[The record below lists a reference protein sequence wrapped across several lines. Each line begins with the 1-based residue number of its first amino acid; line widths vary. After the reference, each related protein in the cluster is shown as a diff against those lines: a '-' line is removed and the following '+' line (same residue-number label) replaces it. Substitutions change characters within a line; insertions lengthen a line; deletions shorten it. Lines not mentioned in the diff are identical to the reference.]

1 MLLLWQRLI
10 LYKSKFQLY
19 MKIYDCFQFF
29 DEEMLLDL
37 RLNVMNKYVDK
48 FVITEATYMH
58 NGKPKNLNFDIKK
71 YTKFKDKI
79 IYIVVDNQ
87 PPDLFKI
94 YESDKNKNDVRG
106 QKLVLNGYKRDNYQ
120 RQMAA
125 EYLKNIDDN
134 DWIIINDIDEIP
146 NLENINLSEINNKI
160 VIFKQQIFYYKFN
173 LLYPKVSW
181 FGSKACKKKEFIS
194 PQWLRNLKHK
204 KYPFWRLDTIFS
216 KKKYKN
222 IIHISN
228 GGWHFTNI
236 KSAEDI
242 EKKLLNY
249 THHYEF
255 EQSGLNVDDLK
266 KKIEN
271 KKIIYDHGV
280 DQRKPKWGSEKTLT
294 KIDLKEMPKYL
305 QENSSKYANWLE

>member
-37 RLNVMNKYVDK
+37 RLNIMDKYIDK

-58 NGKPKNLNFDIKK
+58 NGKPKKLNFDINK
-71 YTKFKDKI
+71 YSKFKDKI
-79 IYIVVDNQ
+79 IYIVVDTP
-87 PPDLFKI
+87 PPDLFEIK
-94 YESDKNKNDVRG
+94 ESDKNKEDTRG

-125 EYLKNIDDN
+125 GHLKNINDD

-146 NLENINLSEINNKI
+146 NLENINLNEINNKI

-181 FGSKACKKKEFIS
+181 YGSKACKKKEFIS

-216 KKKYKN
+216 KKKYNN
-222 IIHISN
+222 IIHINN

-255 EQSGLNVDDLK
+255 EQSGLKIDDLR
-266 KKIEN
+266 KKIED

-280 DQRKPKWGSEKTLT
+280 DQREPKWRSEKTLT

-305 QENSSKYANWLE
+305 QENCSKYANWLE

>member
-1 MLLLWQRLI
+1 
-10 LYKSKFQLY
+10 

-37 RLNVMNKYVDK
+37 RLNIMDQYVDK

-58 NGKPKNLNFDIKK
+58 NGKAKKLNFDINK
-71 YTKFKDKI
+71 YSKFKDKI
-79 IYIVVDNQ
+79 IYIIVDEP
-87 PPDLFKI
+87 PPDLFEI
-94 YESDKNKNDVRG
+94 YEKDKDEKDTRG

-120 RQMAA
+120 REIAMKA
-125 EYLKNIDDN
+125 LKDIGDE

-146 NLENINLSEINNKI
+146 NLENFNFKNTKNKL

-173 LLYPKVSW
+173 LLYPGVWW
-181 FGSKACKKKEFIS
+181 FGSKACKRKHFIS
-194 PQWLRNLKHK
+194 PQWLRNIKHK
-204 KYPFWRLDTIFS
+204 KYPLWRVDIIYSKRKYNNIF
-216 KKKYKN
+216 YVQ
-222 IIHISN
+222 N

-236 KSAEDI
+236 KSAADI

-255 EQSGLNVDDLK
+255 EQSGLTAIDLE
-266 KKIEN
+266 KKILE

-280 DQRKPKWGSEKTLT
+280 DQREFKWGSEKKLE
-294 KIDLKEMPKYL
+294 KINKSNMPKYL
-305 QENSSKYANWLE
+305 QENLKKYSNWLE